1 MGVTVGR
8 KDVTFL
14 VFSLHIL
21 RVRRYVLKGP
31 VTGAGQV
38 YSGRSSYA
46 EYSSIQQAIY
56 GQAVKP
62 TGRFNDR
69 T

>member
-1 MGVTVGR
+1 M
-8 KDVTFL
+8 
-14 VFSLHIL
+14 SQ
-21 RVRRYVLKGP
+21 
-31 VTGAGQV
+31 GQV
-38 YSGRSSYA
+38 RCTVEGAAYA

-62 TGRFNDR
+62 AGRFNDR